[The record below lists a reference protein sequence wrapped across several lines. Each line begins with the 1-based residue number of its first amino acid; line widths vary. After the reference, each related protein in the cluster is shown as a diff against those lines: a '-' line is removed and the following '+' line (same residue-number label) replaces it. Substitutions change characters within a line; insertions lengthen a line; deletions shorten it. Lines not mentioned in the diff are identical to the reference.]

1 MQLMRLDRAVVTLL
15 PPTGSPDELTRVGYD
30 AATWDQPQ
38 NLARGQLTTAERM
51 PSVELDPGRPA
62 AALPRGP
69 DLEVGGL
76 TFTDPL
82 TGRAMTGDQFLDRR
96 LHTDALAVM
105 QDGRLVYE
113 TYRNGMAETDRH
125 VAHSCSKTL
134 TTMMVGVAIAE
145 GRLERSGSMTDYV
158 PELAE
163 VPAWHPVTLEHVL
176 DMATGI
182 DLEEHYEDADSM
194 YWRYADAV
202 GYYADGSAPRGSTLA
217 FATSELTRTAEP
229 PGVRFNYGSYLTNL
243 LPIALANVYGVPA
256 VELYEDRIY
265 RLIGAEQPA
274 LVNLDQDRNP
284 IVEGQ
289 VNLTL
294 RDFVRW
300 GHLLTDGGRSLAGAQ
315 VIPERWV
322 EDTYAPSAARAAAF
336 ARGADG
342 ESMPG
347 VEYHNQAWV
356 LEPGRVVTMLGIHG
370 QFCWV
375 DRSTRTVI
383 VGFSSYPHQ
392 THALLSATMGELWST
407 IRAALS

>member
-1 MQLMRLDRAVVTLL
+1 
-15 PPTGSPDELTRVGYD
+15 
-30 AATWDQPQ
+30 
-38 NLARGQLTTAERM
+38 
-51 PSVELDPGRPA
+51 
-62 AALPRGP
+62 
-69 DLEVGGL
+69 VGGL

-82 TGRAMTGDQFLDRR
+82 TGRPMTGDQFLDRR
-96 LHTDALAVM
+96 LFTDALAVV

-113 TYRNGMAETDRH
+113 TYRNGMTETDRH

-134 TTMMVGVAIAE
+134 TTMMVGLALEE

-300 GHLLTDGGRSLAGAQ
+300 GHLLADGGRSLAGAQ

-336 ARGADG
+336 ARGAYG

-375 DRSTRTVI
+375 DRSTRTMI

-407 IRAALS
+407 IRAVLS

>member
-1 MQLMRLDRAVVTLL
+1 MV
-15 PPTGSPDELTRVGYD
+15 
-30 AATWDQPQ
+30 
-38 NLARGQLTTAERM
+38 
-51 PSVELDPGRPA
+51 
-62 AALPRGP
+62 
-69 DLEVGGL
+69 
-76 TFTDPL
+76 
-82 TGRAMTGDQFLDRR
+82 
-96 LHTDALAVM
+96 

-113 TYRNGMAETDRH
+113 TYRNGMTESDRH

-134 TTMMVGVAIAE
+134 TTMMVGIALEE
-145 GRLERSGSMTDYV
+145 GRLDRSGPMTDYV

-182 DLEEHYEDADSM
+182 DLEEHYENADSM

-202 GYYADGSAPRGSTLA
+202 GYYADGSAPRGGTLA

-265 RLIGAEQPA
+265 RHLGAEQPA
-274 LVNLDQDRNP
+274 LVNLDSDGNP

-300 GHLLTDGGRSLAGAQ
+300 GYLLVGRGPVTRRRAGHPCSVGRRHLRAVRRTGRGVRSRGVRRVDARRGVPQPDLG
-315 VIPERWV
+315 
-322 EDTYAPSAARAAAF
+322 ARARTRGDD
-336 ARGADG
+336 ARHPR
-342 ESMPG
+342 S
-347 VEYHNQAWV
+347 V
-356 LEPGRVVTMLGIHG
+356 LLGRPLDTDHDRGLLVVPASRPTP
-370 QFCWV
+370 CCRPPWA
-375 DRSTRTVI
+375 
-383 VGFSSYPHQ
+383 SSGPPSV
-392 THALLSATMGELWST
+392 LPC
-407 IRAALS
+407 R